1 MVVSGGSRAIAT
13 PFLCAPPAMQNSI
26 GSASLPSGPHS
37 ASILSTWL
45 CGRGLYRPISK
56 PGTALSFG
64 RDNRS
69 IWRMH
74 MAERHT
80 ISPEQIL
87 TASIDHFCAMSGLG
101 ETQVWKPLFVEFRR
115 VASAARWLVMVDP
128 KLRVFLSPGPAQF
141 YPLMPRKILEAELY
155 NRRPSRHP
163 SRSRPPCLLGV
174 R

>member
-1 MVVSGGSRAIAT
+1 MCGEEPMVVSGGSRAIAT
-13 PFLCAPPAMQNSI
+13 PFLFLCAPPAIRNSI
-26 GSASLPSGPHS
+26 GSASLPPGPHY

-56 PGTALSFG
+56 PGTALSFR

-69 IWRMH
+69 IWRML

-80 ISPEQIL
+80 ISPEQIP

-115 VASAARWLVMVDP
+115 VASVARWLVMVDP
-128 KLRVFLSPGPAQF
+128 KLRVLLVQD
-141 YPLMPRKILEAELY
+141 PRDFI
-155 NRRPSRHP
+155 H
-163 SRSRPPCLLGV
+163 
-174 R
+174 